1 MKKIHNLTNILV
13 TILMIAACI
22 LNISATIKTDVNI
35 YNIIWNVVTSI
46 LITLIVIEICLV
58 NTDEDIMSIT
68 IEKNN
73 KCTRFSSII
82 GIQIIIGIIA
92 LCSIVTNARKIEQ
105 YNDKKALNKE
115 MIKAYDRYYN
125 KVETLLDSLGVE
137 GDVMLETD
145 TGCDYLDAKGTVD
158 SIAYHKYQ

>member
-1 MKKIHNLTNILV
+1 
-13 TILMIAACI
+13 
-22 LNISATIKTDVNI
+22 
-35 YNIIWNVVTSI
+35 
-46 LITLIVIEICLV
+46 
-58 NTDEDIMSIT
+58 MSIT

-158 SIAYHKYQ
+158 SIAYHKY